1 MHLSRT
7 CLAGFGLGSLLDSTK
22 EALTPLSHVAGIDLP
37 SSFVTRFSGFAQ
49 HLQINTD
56 LGTPALLRRIARLNA
71 EVRGLSEDRASLRS
85 AVSQQ
90 GLHLPGTRG
99 VHV

>member
-7 CLAGFGLGSLLDSTK
+7 CPAGFGLGSLLDSTK